1 MRVHVFKLS
10 GSEKAGPLSTT
21 LELIERLSLEQ
32 RMRSV
37 GFKNMRLESV
47 TPPNAACSLWL
58 LDFCKLRN
66 QGPGKAS
73 PRSASTSFNLAAEER
88 FSEETAAVFDPLSG
102 YMAVQYNHYGP
113 RSASIASYLSLFLDP
128 GQSYELQ
135 IKLDPSVQARL
146 NKKVQFTG
154 FGFRV
159 APDKLSAEW
168 KKHNV
173 GMYEALK
180 KQQDTYGGDW
190 ISVEISLEPHSH
202 GTLKLKEKVKGF
214 LGFANEPEA
223 VTKVEV
229 RGRDGL
235 DEKIDV
241 VDLLSGKLEKV
252 YKGLPLDAGL
262 RVSAAERW
270 VRLLDAI
277 NHWKATNV
285 I

>member
-1 MRVHVFKLS
+1 M
-10 GSEKAGPLSTT
+10 
-21 LELIERLSLEQ
+21 
-32 RMRSV
+32 
-37 GFKNMRLESV
+37 
-47 TPPNAACSLWL
+47 
-58 LDFCKLRN
+58 
-66 QGPGKAS
+66 
-73 PRSASTSFNLAAEER
+73 
-88 FSEETAAVFDPLSG
+88 
-102 YMAVQYNHYGP
+102 
-113 RSASIASYLSLFLDP
+113 FLDP

-146 NKKVQFTG
+146 NKKVQFTA

-168 KKHNV
+168 KKRNV

-190 ISVEISLEPHSH
+190 ISVEISLEPYSH

-277 NHWKATNV
+277 NYWKATNV